1 MGPSGLFLSKRP
13 LRSKKDL
20 RGSVR
25 KKGPDGL
32 SNKFEER
39 VLLFFF
45 KTYLDPLGSRR
56 VLKKK
61 KDTALRVFYRIFPS
75 NLFAKK
81 TGLFLFKDSPLLYPK
96 GSRRKSLK
104 KKTHVVFLTCKPP
117 RLAGLCGGRK
127 HLRCLQPPLSI
138 S

>member
-39 VLLFFF
+39 VLLFF

-81 TGLFLFKDSPLLYPK
+81 N
-96 GSRRKSLK
+96 GS
-104 KKTHVVFLTCKPP
+104 
-117 RLAGLCGGRK
+117 
-127 HLRCLQPPLSI
+127 LSF
-138 S
+138 